1 MHLRQS
7 ASELRVNSGT
17 LYLRGVGR
25 CARIAFAMKLHRY
38 LTALCLAAPMCL
50 AESADVDADYEEDYG
65 DDYEEVADRTYTKEE
80 VAAAVKKF
88 AELLTR
94 MNTVLQ
100 GVKDLATA
108 DAAAPIY
115 VELEKKLHDD
125 EIYTPLRNADPSDV
139 MKLVRESRNVQKA
152 LYDVYFYGSA
162 ALAKAVGGDAS
173 DAVAPLPL
181 TPEVQATLLASDEE
195 EDSERIV
202 FHIGDDED
210 DRKLSATGG
219 PGFTR
224 ETAWVSSANS
234 PNEAEFHAYTIVIN
248 KYDAET
254 NLVKMVQKVED
265 SKVYKVLT
273 VDFGKQGSKYRGDVW
288 VDVSAGCKI
297 YTPEQQQEALAKVTQ
312 YMREAS
318 QVVLSVQDKASADAA
333 ADRLLEMKVTLQ
345 NEELMEILSSMES
358 EVVSRAMKEAVS
370 EEEMDAA
377 SKRIRENNFYGSEK
391 LKAL

>member
-1 MHLRQS
+1 
-7 ASELRVNSGT
+7 
-17 LYLRGVGR
+17 
-25 CARIAFAMKLHRY
+25 MKQHRY

-50 AESADVDADYEEDYG
+50 AETADVDADYEDDYG
-65 DDYEEVADRTYTKEE
+65 DDYEEVADRTYTNEE
-80 VAAAVKKF
+80 VAVAVKKF
-88 AELLTR
+88 TELLTR

-125 EIYTPLRNADPSDV
+125 EIYTPLRKADPTDL
-139 MKLVRESRNVQKA
+139 MKLVTESRNLQKA

-173 DAVAPLPL
+173 DAVAPQPL
-181 TPEVQATLLASDEE
+181 TPEVQATLLASDDE
-195 EDSERIV
+195 EDSWQGVYFVGE
-202 FHIGDDED
+202 DED
-210 DRKLSATGG
+210 ERKLSVTGG

-224 ETAWVSSANS
+224 ETAWVSSAKS
-234 PNEAEFHAYTIVIN
+234 PNEADFHAYTIVIN

-254 NLVKMVQKVED
+254 NLVKKVQKVED

-273 VDFGKQGSKYRGDVW
+273 VDFGKQGGKYRGDVW

-318 QVVLSVQDKASADAA
+318 RIALSVQDKASADAA
-333 ADRLLEMKVTLQ
+333 ADRLLEMKITVQ
-345 NEELMEILSSMES
+345 NEELREILSSMEAD
-358 EVVSRAMKEAVS
+358 VVAQAMMEAVS
-370 EEEMDAA
+370 EEEMNAA
-377 SKRIRENNFYGSEK
+377 AKRIRENNYYGSEK
-391 LKAL
+391 LKELM

>member
-1 MHLRQS
+1 MRMRQS
-7 ASELRVNSGT
+7 AS

-25 CARIAFAMKLHRY
+25 CARIAFAMKQHRY

-50 AESADVDADYEEDYG
+50 AETADVDADYEEDYG

-80 VAAAVKKF
+80 VDAAVKKF

-125 EIYTPLRNADPSDV
+125 EIYPPLRNADPSDIL
-139 MKLVRESRNVQKA
+139 KLVTESRNLQKA

-173 DAVAPLPL
+173 DAVAPQPL
-181 TPEVQATLLASDEE
+181 TPEVQATLLASDDE
-195 EDSERIV
+195 EDSDRIV
-202 FHIGDDED
+202 FHLGDDED
-210 DRKLSATGG
+210 ERKLSVTGG

-224 ETAWVSSANS
+224 ETAWVSSAKS
-234 PNEAEFHAYTIVIN
+234 SNEADFHAYTIVID
-248 KYDAET
+248 KYDADT
-254 NLVKMVQKVED
+254 NLVKKVQKVEG

-273 VDFGKQGSKYRGDVW
+273 VDFGKQGRKYRGDVW

-312 YMREAS
+312 YMREIS
-318 QVVLSVQDKASADAA
+318 QIAMSVQDKASADAA
-333 ADRLLEMKVTLQ
+333 ADRLLELKKTVQ
-345 NEELMEILSSMES
+345 NEELMDILSGMDA

-370 EEEMDAA
+370 EEEMNAA

-391 LKAL
+391 LKGL